1 MEKQLSRLVAVISDL
16 KKRALQADELNK
28 SMKCFTERRD
38 KPLFNQ
44 HVFNSRSEY
53 FIHYVNETE
62 AQLTLTKKLIDKK
75 APFDIYKAQLEH
87 LEIQISAL
95 TTALNANKAINK
107 SSNQA
112 KHQKQQ
118 FFKRKAQAVISSTQ
132 SLHQKLAETRG
143 FERRLEAMLAEKQIE
158 LKHCSPK
165 QSETV
170 QQYILALHQRLGRC
184 RQALSKLERQIEM
197 QEKRTL
203 Y

>member
-1 MEKQLSRLVAVISDL
+1 MNNQLKRINVVVNDL

-28 SMKCFTERRD
+28 SMKCFTERQD

-44 HVFNSRSEY
+44 HLFKSRSEY

-62 AQLTLTKKLIDKK
+62 NQILLTEKLINKG

-87 LEIQISAL
+87 LEQQISAL
-95 TTALNANKAINK
+95 ATALNANEAINK
-107 SSNQA
+107 SSLQA
-112 KHQKQQ
+112 KQQKQH
-118 FFKRKAQAVISSTQ
+118 FFKQKAKAVISSTQ

-143 FERRLEAMLAEKQIE
+143 FERRLEIMLKEKEGE
-158 LKHCSPK
+158 LKTCTAK
-165 QSETV
+165 QADTV
-170 QQYILALHQRLGRC
+170 KQYILALHQRLGRC
-184 RQALSKLERQIEM
+184 RQALSKLERQIEL